1 VLKVVNAGAG
11 IGRRG
16 IDITVPAGQ
25 SPINVPENAGKASNL
40 NADKLDGKSEEDFLP
55 SRLYGV
61 ATGLVN
67 GPGGGKT
74 VLVSGV
80 NLGCDTGDVAIS
92 AGGNAVDAEDHLNGI
107 VPFRS
112 SYQIEFTDNGGASR
126 FSANMICAD
135 VSKPFRYSAAGGD
148 DVVAVGLQHV
158 DDRVAVIALELDHA
172 VLDRAADAA
181 ALLQAPRE
189 LLQAVVGERHV
200 VDRRD
205 RLAAAT
211 ARLALDLHTPARGL
225 ARLQRRVAG
234 LAQVAVGRRVH
245 HAGVAGHANEPTP
258 RR

>member
-1 VLKVVNAGAG
+1 MNLTRKRSIVALAIGLATIPTVALAATDAVPGDPFKLGQSQRIDKASTILEGSNQLNDGVLSLRKTGGGIGPVLKVNNAEKG

-25 SPINVPENAGKASNL
+25 PPIAINADAGKASNL

-80 NLGCDTGDVAIS
+80 NLSCDDGDVAIS
-92 AGGNAVDAEDHLNGI
+92 AGGNAVDPEDALNGI

-112 SYQIEFTDNGGASR
+112 SYQIEFTDNGAASR

-135 VSKPFRYSAAGGD
+135 VSKPFR
-148 DVVAVGLQHV
+148 
-158 DDRVAVIALELDHA
+158 
-172 VLDRAADAA
+172 
-181 ALLQAPRE
+181 
-189 LLQAVVGERHV
+189 
-200 VDRRD
+200 
-205 RLAAAT
+205 
-211 ARLALDLHTPARGL
+211 
-225 ARLQRRVAG
+225 
-234 LAQVAVGRRVH
+234 
-245 HAGVAGHANEPTP
+245 
-258 RR
+258 

>member
-1 VLKVVNAGAG
+1 MNITRKRSIAALVIGFVAVPSVALAATDAVPGDPFKLGQSQRIDKASTVLEGTNQLGDGVLSLRKSGGGIGPVLKVVNAGAG

-25 SPINVPENAGKASNL
+25 SPINVPDNAGKASNL

-80 NLGCDTGDVAIS
+80 SLGCDDGDVAIS

-107 VPFRS
+107 TPFRS

-135 VSKPFRYSAAGGD
+135 VSKPFR
-148 DVVAVGLQHV
+148 
-158 DDRVAVIALELDHA
+158 
-172 VLDRAADAA
+172 
-181 ALLQAPRE
+181 
-189 LLQAVVGERHV
+189 
-200 VDRRD
+200 
-205 RLAAAT
+205 
-211 ARLALDLHTPARGL
+211 
-225 ARLQRRVAG
+225 
-234 LAQVAVGRRVH
+234 
-245 HAGVAGHANEPTP
+245 
-258 RR
+258 

>member
-1 VLKVVNAGAG
+1 MNLTRKRTIVALAVGFAAVPTVALAATDAVPGDPFKLGQSQRIDKASTILEGSNQLNDGVLSLRKTGGGIGPVLKVNNSEKG

-25 SPINVPENAGKASNL
+25 PPIAINADAGKASNL

-80 NLGCDTGDVAIS
+80 NLSCDDGDVAIS
-92 AGGNAVDAEDHLNGI
+92 AGGNAVDPEDALNGI

-135 VSKPFRYSAAGGD
+135 VSKPFR
-148 DVVAVGLQHV
+148 
-158 DDRVAVIALELDHA
+158 
-172 VLDRAADAA
+172 
-181 ALLQAPRE
+181 
-189 LLQAVVGERHV
+189 
-200 VDRRD
+200 
-205 RLAAAT
+205 
-211 ARLALDLHTPARGL
+211 
-225 ARLQRRVAG
+225 
-234 LAQVAVGRRVH
+234 
-245 HAGVAGHANEPTP
+245 
-258 RR
+258 

>member
-1 VLKVVNAGAG
+1 MNLTRKRSIVALAIGLATIPTVALAATDAVPGDPFKLGQSQRIDKASTILEGSNQLNDGVLSLRKTGGGIGPVLKVNNAEKG

-25 SPINVPENAGKASNL
+25 PPIAINADAGKASNL

-80 NLGCDTGDVAIS
+80 NLSCDDGDVAIS
-92 AGGNAVDAEDHLNGI
+92 AGGNAVDPEDALNGI

-135 VSKPFRYSAAGGD
+135 VSKPFR
-148 DVVAVGLQHV
+148 
-158 DDRVAVIALELDHA
+158 
-172 VLDRAADAA
+172 
-181 ALLQAPRE
+181 
-189 LLQAVVGERHV
+189 
-200 VDRRD
+200 
-205 RLAAAT
+205 
-211 ARLALDLHTPARGL
+211 
-225 ARLQRRVAG
+225 
-234 LAQVAVGRRVH
+234 
-245 HAGVAGHANEPTP
+245 
-258 RR
+258 